1 MDSTR
6 WSRRSVLGLAGLG
19 FAAARAQD
27 SAAQTTPVDHRGHG
41 GHMGLVGRVSHP
53 APDPATYLRAWNF
66 SDLPAAARS
75 QYAPRRKLTAR
86 HCANI

>member
-1 MDSTR
+1 
-6 WSRRSVLGLAGLG
+6 
-19 FAAARAQD
+19 
-27 SAAQTTPVDHRGHG
+27 
-41 GHMGLVGRVSHP
+41 MGLVGRVSHP